1 MEEWKE
7 RFSNL
12 ECANNFRCGQNS
24 FSSLA
29 FPCLALGETMR
40 GDFFWTADN
49 NPLKDD
55 LSVVEQLT
63 DSSSTT
69 IDNHLTNSH

>member
-7 RFSNL
+7 RFINL
-12 ECANNFRCGQNS
+12 ECANNFSSGQNS
-24 FSSLA
+24 FSSLT

-40 GDFFWTADN
+40 GDFFWTAG

-55 LSVVEQLT
+55 FEQLT